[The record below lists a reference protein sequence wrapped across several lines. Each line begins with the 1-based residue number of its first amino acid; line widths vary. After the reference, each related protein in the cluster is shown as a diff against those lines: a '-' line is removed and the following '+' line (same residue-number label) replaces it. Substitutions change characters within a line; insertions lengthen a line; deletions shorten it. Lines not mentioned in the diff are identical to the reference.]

1 MPLDDIFG
9 FGKVLPIE
17 KLIDILSKSVGRI
30 SKPYF
35 DKKDVDTK
43 AYEIE
48 KLAEARAKEMK
59 IIANAVNENFQIT
72 GGIDYKEEKISICS
86 PKELPTEDKQP
97 IQLYPPIQERTQERI
112 NFQELKKQVNIENV
126 TAFAAE
132 ELKNEPLVTDEPL
145 DEDWTT
151 RFFRI
156 AEDISNEDMQAL
168 WGKILAGEVKQP
180 KTYSLRTLDL
190 IRNLSKFEADIFMK
204 VANFAIKSG
213 NGNYI
218 FKGQQDNKLSSDFNI
233 HYADIALLKE
243 IGLIQPGDLTDR
255 RFMQNTED
263 VQRIFTT
270 GNIAIFMNVKANTPT
285 IKTPVEV
292 FSTSGNEL
300 LKLIK
305 PTPNIDYL
313 KYFVNSLKNENV
325 EMKYAYIL
333 TWEGAQFRYSL
344 PLQDF

>member
-9 FGKVLPIE
+9 FGKVLPID

-72 GGIDYKEEKISICS
+72 GGIDYKEEKIAICS
-86 PKELPTEDKQP
+86 PKELLAENKQP

-168 WGKILAGEVKQP
+168 WGKILAGEIKQP
-180 KTYSLRTLDL
+180 KTYSLRTLEL
-190 IRNLSKFEADIFMK
+190 IRNLSKNEADTFMK

-218 FKGQQDNKLSSDFNI
+218 FKGDNDDKLNKDYYITYS
-233 HYADIALLKE
+233 DIALLKE
-243 IGLIQPGDLTDR
+243 IGLIQPGDFVNHQFLQQTVDK
-255 RFMQNTED
+255 
-263 VQRIFTT
+263 QRILTT
-270 GNIAIFMNVKANTPT
+270 GNIVIFVKVKANTPT
-285 IKTPVEV
+285 IEMSVDV
-292 FSTSGNEL
+292 FSTTGNEL

-305 PTPNIDYL
+305 PIPNFDYL
-313 KYFVNSLKNENV
+313 KYFANSIKN
-325 EMKYAYIL
+325 
-333 TWEGAQFRYSL
+333 
-344 PLQDF
+344 